1 MWGDLMKELCS
12 HCGCVF
18 TRNGFRLLS
27 TAAWGRSLSA
37 LQAWGDDGTACFELA
52 ALHMP
57 VLLRGS
63 CLLLQWFVAGHK
75 PAAGMSLAEGMRNGL
90 SSLLKACG
98 WWHLLLCC
106 FLFGKWVICEWT
118 DDTVR
123 REWDPQSHTGR
134 SGMRWS
140 RECSDENEELAERV
154 HGEIS
159 HGWGQL
165 QVRTDRGAAAGVS
178 YLSSILLLISSHMH
192 RERVAKPDVPKLE
205 PGGVV
210 SVLAG
215 AGKGDNSLRIA
226 RLMGCF
232 FAINNQWPLRVG
244 GT

>member
-1 MWGDLMKELCS
+1 MRGDTMKELCS

-123 REWDPQSHTGR
+123 REWDPQSH
-134 SGMRWS
+134 
-140 RECSDENEELAERV
+140 REVRHETEQRV
-154 HGEIS
+154 LWWE
-159 HGWGQL
+159 W
-165 QVRTDRGAAAGVS
+165 
-178 YLSSILLLISSHMH
+178 
-192 RERVAKPDVPKLE
+192 
-205 PGGVV
+205 
-210 SVLAG
+210 G
-215 AGKGDNSLRIA
+215 AGRESAWWDLTW
-226 RLMGCF
+226 MGTVAGQDRQRGSCRCLLSQQHL
-232 FAINNQWPLRVG
+232 AAHLLPYAQGEG
-244 GT
+244 G